1 MENRYDNILR
11 EYNDQILALVAG
23 NQVLREVMAYEL
35 TKITIPTPRIIELG
49 CGEGHSSLPLL
60 KHTNFDPEL
69 LDVSQKMI
77 DLCKVKLAEFAS
89 RITYICKDAYEYL
102 IDSRPYG
109 VIVTEMTLHNFRRI
123 ERNKLLSI
131 IFEKLNN
138 GGSFLLMDK
147 VYEDADKSQALDEVL
162 KRFAY
167 LPPKIA
173 EAIIE
178 HEKQDFTDE
187 YRIDESPFLEE
198 LRSIG
203 FTNVSIIDRV
213 ECNVVIGATK

>member
-1 MENRYDNILR
+1 
-11 EYNDQILALVAG
+11 
-23 NQVLREVMAYEL
+23 
-35 TKITIPTPRIIELG
+35 
-49 CGEGHSSLPLL
+49 
-60 KHTNFDPEL
+60 
-69 LDVSQKMI
+69 
-77 DLCKVKLAEFAS
+77 
-89 RITYICKDAYEYL
+89 
-102 IDSRPYG
+102 
-109 VIVTEMTLHNFRRI
+109 
-123 ERNKLLSI
+123 
-131 IFEKLNN
+131 
-138 GGSFLLMDK
+138 MDK

-198 LRSIG
+198 LPSIG